1 MAALPA
7 PPPREGKRDG
17 RTGHHAPPPSE
28 GVPTRGSPGG
38 RPQGG
43 PLSPLRGSRG
53 AGPRGRSPPRPGEE
67 GLPPPPCLPGSPL
80 RPRAGPRSPT
90 LRANPFPEVTDP
102 FCRLPLPTLFR
113 WLEALHLGDLMRLW
127 VRPGGE
133 HDRRPPGFHGPVG
146 GLPNAPKTGAPCQP
160 SGPLS
165 GRADSRAVRTRPA
178 SDARGC
184 QGGKRTLLGASTG
197 VPGLP
202 RVAASVRPPPSV
214 RGS

>member
-1 MAALPA
+1 MNKSDRRIMPRPGPKGSLPGVPQEAARRSGPLSLAVVAAPA
-7 PPPREGKRDG
+7 PADAASRGPP
-17 RTGHHAPPPSE
+17 
-28 GVPTRGSPGG
+28 RGSPPA
-38 RPQGG
+38 RSG
-43 PLSPLRGSRG
+43 P
-53 AGPRGRSPPRPGEE
+53 PG
-67 GLPPPPCLPGSPL
+67 
-80 RPRAGPRSPT
+80 PT

-127 VRPGGE
+127 VRPGGNTIAVPQVFMGRWGASRTP
-133 HDRRPPGFHGPVG
+133 RRLG
-146 GLPNAPKTGAPCQP
+146 
-160 SGPLS
+160 
-165 GRADSRAVRTRPA
+165 RPA
-178 SDARGC
+178 SRPTLSPGEPIPGSSGRVQAFPVKRKRHARGC